1 MITVP
6 RGKRPGTG
14 VCLGSELVGHAQ
26 SARGAAQFEP
36 LVSLLLL
43 LGRDQGLASIAAL
56 PDAGLGDELRP
67 AAAALFRHG
76 FFERKNPWFLRQQ
89 MGIVKIAMT
98 HLLYLAYVDSVPRTA
113 NILKR
118 S

>member
-36 LVSLLLL
+36 LVRLLLL

-56 PDAGLGDELRP
+56 PNAGLGDELRA

-76 FFERKNPWFLRQQ
+76 FF
-89 MGIVKIAMT
+89 
-98 HLLYLAYVDSVPRTA
+98 
-113 NILKR
+113 
-118 S
+118 

>member
-1 MITVP
+1 MRSSLARVKQP
-6 RGKRPGTG
+6 R
-14 VCLGSELVGHAQ
+14 LVGHAHA
-26 SARGAAQFEP
+26 ARGPTQFEP
-36 LVSLLLL
+36 LVRLLLL
-43 LGRDQGLASIAAL
+43 LGRDQGLASIATL

-76 FFERKNPWFLRQQ
+76 FFKRKNPRFLRQQ

-113 NILKR
+113 NILK
-118 S
+118 SS